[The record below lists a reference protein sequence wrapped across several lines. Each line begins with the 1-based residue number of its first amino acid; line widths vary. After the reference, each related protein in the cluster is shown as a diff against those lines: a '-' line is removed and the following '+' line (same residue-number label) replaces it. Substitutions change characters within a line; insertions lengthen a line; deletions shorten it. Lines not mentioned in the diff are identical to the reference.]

1 MNRDVA
7 PAWIVANFVSMA
19 VAGVL
24 MVLAFLLRGALGLS
38 GGEGG
43 PAGKA
48 ILIAFEI
55 AAGLVYMALYARMT
69 GTVLR
74 RIVPDLPQRAWLAV
88 HLAVGVVGGAALGV
102 LMLEP
107 DSDDP
112 IDWADGDFLTLLA
125 VLAFCGVL
133 LGAVFGGVQAAV
145 LRRAAHGALFWIGLS
160 AVAMGAVAFAAIA
173 VLPFQ
178 APRPTLA
185 SEVLNAIL
193 FSLVGILMAVTML
206 PALRGLRPR
215 G

>member
-1 MNRDVA
+1 MHQDVA
-7 PAWIVANFVSMA
+7 PAWIVANFVPMA

-43 PAGKA
+43 PAAKA

-55 AAGLVYMALYARMT
+55 VAGLVYMALYARMT
-69 GTVLR
+69 GAVLR
-74 RIVPDLPQRAWLAV
+74 RIVPDLPQGTWLAA
-88 HLAVGVVGGAALGV
+88 HLAVGVFAGAALG
-102 LMLEP
+102 LLLLEP
-107 DSDDP
+107 DSDEA
-112 IDWADGDFLTLLA
+112 IDWADPDFLILLA
-125 VLAFCGVL
+125 LLTLCAVL
-133 LGAVFGGVQAAV
+133 LGAVFGAVQAAV
-145 LRRAAHGALFWIGLS
+145 LRRVAHGALFWIGLS

-185 SEVLNAIL
+185 SEILNAIL
-193 FSLVGILMAVTML
+193 FALVGILMAVIML
-206 PALRGLRPR
+206 PALRRLRPR